1 MFMALGQRF
10 EPVIRY
16 GLRRGI
22 RVWKEFRE
30 FAIKGNVV
38 DLAVGIII
46 GAAFTTIVTSLV
58 SDVIMPPIG
67 FLLGGIDF
75 SSYYIDLTNLSAR
88 AAEAAGSTA
97 DAKAAMV
104 FSSLK
109 GAQDA
114 GHAVIA
120 YGKFLNA
127 VINFVIVAFAI
138 FMIVRWIN
146 KLKRKEAAD
155 PTPAAAPPPAD
166 IQLLTEIRDLLAKR

>member
-1 MFMALGQRF
+1 MF
-10 EPVIRY
+10 
-16 GLRRGI
+16 
-22 RVWKEFRE
+22 KEFRE

-58 SDVIMPPIG
+58 NDVIMPPIG
-67 FLLGGIDF
+67 WMLGGIDF
-75 SSYYIDLTNLSAR
+75 SNYYLDLTHLSAR
-88 AAEAAGSTA
+88 AIEAAGQTP
-97 DAKAAMV
+97 DAKAIAV
-104 FSSLK
+104 FDTLK
-109 GAQDA
+109 AAQEG
-114 GHAVIA
+114 GHAVLA

>member
-1 MFMALGQRF
+1 MALGQRF
-10 EPVIRY
+10 EPIVEY
-16 GLRRGI
+16 GFKRGN

-58 SDVIMPPIG
+58 SDIIMPPIG
-67 FLLGGIDF
+67 YVLGGIDF
-75 SSYYIDLTNLSAR
+75 SNYFIDLTHLTASAAAAAGQTPDPK
-88 AAEAAGSTA
+88 AAEVFYTL
-97 DAKAAMV
+97 KAAQE
-104 FSSLK
+104 
-109 GAQDA
+109 G
-114 GHAVIA
+114 GHTVIA

-127 VINFVIVAFAI
+127 VINFLIVAFAI

-155 PTPAAAPPPAD
+155 PTPASAPPPAD
-166 IQLLTEIRDLLAKR
+166 IVLLTEIRDLLAKR

>member
-1 MFMALGQRF
+1 
-10 EPVIRY
+10 
-16 GLRRGI
+16 
-22 RVWKEFRE
+22 VWKEFRE

-58 SDVIMPPIG
+58 NDLIMPPIG

-75 SSYYIDLTNLSAR
+75 SNYYIDLTNLTAR

-97 DAKAAMV
+97 DSKAAMV
-104 FSSLK
+104 FGSLK

-127 VINFVIVAFAI
+127 VINFLIVAFAI

>member
-1 MFMALGQRF
+1 MVQEQRF
-10 EPVIRY
+10 EPIDWAF
-16 GLRRGI
+16 RRGGH
-22 RVWKEFRE
+22 VWKEFRE

-58 SDVIMPPIG
+58 NDVIMPPIG
-67 FLLGGIDF
+67 WALGGIDF
-75 SSYYIDLTNLSAR
+75 SNYYVDLTHLTAR
-88 AAEAAGSTA
+88 AAEAAGQTP
-97 DAKAAMV
+97 DPKAIIA
-104 FSSLK
+104 FDTLK
-109 GAQDA
+109 GAQDG
-114 GHAVIA
+114 GHAVLA

-127 VINFVIVAFAI
+127 VINFLIVAFAI

>member
-1 MFMALGQRF
+1 M
-10 EPVIRY
+10 
-16 GLRRGI
+16 
-22 RVWKEFRE
+22 WKEFRE

-58 SDVIMPPIG
+58 NDLIMPPIG
-67 FLLGGIDF
+67 FLLGGLDF
-75 SSYYIDLTNLSAR
+75 SNYYLDLTHLTAR
-88 AAEAAGSTA
+88 AAEAAGQTA

-104 FSSLK
+104 FGTLK
-109 GAQDA
+109 AAQDG
-114 GHAVIA
+114 GHAVIG

-127 VINFVIVAFAI
+127 VINFLIVAFAI

>member
-1 MFMALGQRF
+1 MVLDRRF
-10 EPVIRY
+10 EPLIQQ
-16 GLRRGI
+16 GLERGTHM
-22 RVWKEFRE
+22 WKEFRE

-67 FLLGGIDF
+67 WALGGIDF
-75 SSYYIDLTNLSAR
+75 SNNFIDLTYWS
-88 AAEAAGSTA
+88 
-97 DAKAAMV
+97 AKAAETAGTTV
-104 FSSLK
+104 DPKALLSVLTLK
-109 GAQDA
+109 EAQEA

-127 VINFVIVAFAI
+127 VINFMIVAFAI

-146 KLKRKEAAD
+146 RMKRKEAAD
-155 PTPAAAPPPAD
+155 PTPASAPPPPEV
-166 IQLLTEIRDLLAKR
+166 QLLTEIRDLLAKR